1 MAMRIK
7 NTIHQRA
14 MIQHTVSV
22 ITHLSE
28 PQTLPPDPALR
39 SNNDD
44 VMKLNNTLINK
55 PFKHFFNIRLNAV

>member
-1 MAMRIK
+1 
-7 NTIHQRA
+7 